1 MSWLS
6 PVRVLGICV
15 VWLAV
20 QTGCGGNPAV
30 SHIDPGAD
38 GGKGGGGKASSGGSS
53 GGIVIITGGDGDSE
67 GGSEQTAK
75 YVCGNGKLEPG
86 EFCEDGNTDDNDGCS
101 GDCTTVDS
109 DYDCSAVG
117 ESCVKVVICGDGVLE
132 G

>member
-6 PVRVLGICV
+6 PVRVLGICG

-53 GGIVIITGGDGDSE
+53 GGIVIITGGVGDSE
-67 GGSEQTAK
+67 GGSEEKAK
-75 YVCGNGKLEPG
+75 KVCGKGKPETG
-86 EFCEDGNTDDNDGCS
+86 
-101 GDCTTVDS
+101 
-109 DYDCSAVG
+109 
-117 ESCVKVVICGDGVLE
+117 GVLE
-132 G
+132 DGKTDDKDGWSGDWQTG